1 MDGAAVEDE
10 PFAVRGSLLGRADER
25 AGIADALGSARLVT
39 LVGAPGI
46 GKTRLARAVG
56 DAGAET
62 SVVVEL
68 AAVSDPALVESAL
81 TAALSVRMA
90 DGLSPMEAIVAALRR
105 RRLLLVLDNCEHLLD
120 VCAQL
125 AGELLAQCAQ
135 LTVLATSREPLGVA
149 GELVWRVPPLGM
161 PDESDSDVEALMT
174 YPAVALFVQRAAEV
188 WPGFTLNPSLAV
200 DVADIC
206 RRLDGIPLA
215 IELAAARVATMTPRE
230 IARRLEDQI
239 GLPAGEGDVAGE
251 PRHRTL
257 VSAIDWS
264 HALLA
269 APERS
274 LLHGLSVFV
283 GTFELDAVTAVCGD
297 EVGSAAAI
305 PRLLARLVSKSLVMV
320 VPDGAGGRRYR
331 LLETVRAY
339 AAEKLQQ
346 AGRTGGLRT
355 AHASFYVSLA
365 ERAEP
370 EFAGPRQL
378 QWFDRIAAERP
389 NLRAALEWSLGR
401 GRGEWALRMAGALVL
416 FWRVRGPYAEGHEL
430 LGLALSADAGE
441 APGLRAKALWG
452 AGFLRQMAGDASGAA
467 PLLEESLRVHRA
479 LGDDGGCARVQLI
492 RIAASGDPDPA
503 SHDLWLAESVRLA
516 RAAGDDWCLAH
527 ALGKQGMR
535 AAVTDGWRAARSVF
549 RDCLAV
555 ATRAGDLQGLRFG
568 LIGLGRMAVD
578 LGEYSE
584 GQPLLAEAVEV
595 TGALGE
601 TYDQAVALTEL
612 GRLSLG
618 RGEYSAASRYLEQAL
633 AMLRE
638 HEPPWA
644 WLETRVLL
652 ATVAHAEGDR
662 PRAREM
668 LDELSVAVPDSPEV
682 AFGLATLAVAD
693 GDPAA
698 ARELL
703 ERAAHAAR
711 GAGWGRVAARVL
723 NQRALLASEEGDTQ
737 AAAAL
742 HDEALALQLDLGDV
756 PGIAQTLEDV
766 AGLAAAAG
774 HHEHAA
780 RLFGAAEALRQKER
794 YARLPW
800 DAARYGRDLA
810 RVRAAMPGELFRR
823 ASADGAAMTVEQAVT
838 AVLAG
843 PHPARAATGWQSLT
857 ERELEIASLVA
868 DGLSNPEIAGRMFI
882 ARETVKTHLANI
894 FAKLGVNRRS
904 MLALEVA
911 AHRDQPETAGPG
923 PNGAHGG

>member
-1 MDGAAVEDE
+1 M
-10 PFAVRGSLLGRADER
+10 RRLLGRGVEQ

-56 DAGAET
+56 DARAEP

-90 DGLSPMEAIVAALRR
+90 DGLSPLEAIVAGLRR

-120 VCAQL
+120 VCARL
-125 AGELLAQCAQ
+125 AGELLAECAQ

-149 GELVWRVPPLGM
+149 GELVWQVPPLGM
-161 PDESDSDVEALMT
+161 PDESDSDVETLMS
-174 YPAVALFVQRAAEV
+174 YPAVVLFVQRAAEV
-188 WPGFTLNPSLAV
+188 WPGFTLNPSLAA

-215 IELAAARVATMTPRE
+215 IELAAARVATMTPGE

-239 GLPAGEGDVAGE
+239 GLLAGDGDVAGE
-251 PRHRTL
+251 PRHQTL
-257 VSAIDWS
+257 VAAIDWS
-264 HALLA
+264 HALLG

-283 GTFELDAVTAVCGD
+283 GTFELDAVTAVCGG
-297 EVGSAAAI
+297 ERSEAEI
-305 PRLLARLVSKSLVMV
+305 PRLLARLVSKSLVMA
-320 VPDGAGGRRYR
+320 VPDGIGGRRYR

-339 AAEKLQQ
+339 ATEKLQQ
-346 AGRTGGLRT
+346 AGRTGELRT

-378 QWFDRIAAERP
+378 EWFDRISAERP
-389 NLRAALEWSLGR
+389 NLRAALEWSLGC

-430 LGLALSADAGE
+430 LGLAIAADAGE

-467 PLLEESLRVHRA
+467 ALLEESLRVYRA
-479 LGDDGGCARVQLI
+479 LDDDRGCARVLLI
-492 RIAASGDPDPA
+492 RIDAASGDRDTA

-516 RAAGDDWCLAH
+516 RAAGDHWCLAH

-535 AAVTDGWRAARSVF
+535 ADDRREARSVF

-555 ATRAGDLQGLRFG
+555 ARRAGDLQGLRYG
-568 LIGLGRMAVD
+568 LIGLGRLAVE
-578 LGEYSE
+578 LGDYSE
-584 GQPLLAEAVEV
+584 GQTLLAEAVEV

-601 TYDQAVALTEL
+601 TYDQAVALTGL
-612 GRLSLG
+612 GELSLG
-618 RGEYSAASRYLEQAL
+618 RGEYSAASGYLEPAL

-652 ATVAHAEGDR
+652 ATVAHAQGDR
-662 PRAREM
+662 VRAREI
-668 LDELSVAVPDSPEV
+668 LDELSVALPDSPLV
-682 AFGLATLAVAD
+682 LLSLATISVAD
-693 GDPAA
+693 GDPAP
-698 ARELL
+698 ARDLL
-703 ERAAHAAR
+703 ERAAHGAR
-711 GAGWGRVAARVL
+711 SAGSERLVARAL
-723 NQRALLASEEGDTQ
+723 NQRALLAIEEGDTQ
-737 AAAAL
+737 TAAAL
-742 HDEALALQLDLGDV
+742 HDEALELQRDLGDV

-780 RLFGAAEALRQKER
+780 RLVGAAEALRQKER

-800 DAARYGRDLA
+800 DSARYRRNLA
-810 RVRAAMPGELFRR
+810 RVRAAMPNERFRR
-823 ASADGAAMTVEQAVT
+823 ASAEGAAMTLEQAVA
-838 AVLAG
+838 AVLEG
-843 PHPARAATGWQSLT
+843 PRPARAATGWLSLT

-868 DGLSNPEIAGRMFI
+868 DGLSNPEIASRVFI
-882 ARETVKTHLANI
+882 GRETVKTHLANI

-911 AHRDQPETAGPG
+911 ARRDPPETAGPG
-923 PNGAHGG
+923 PNGALGG